1 MLGRNVS
8 GPSPLP
14 GPEAGGIRISPRP
27 GLRLHAGDT
36 VLLTVIKELA
46 PGKWAVGIG
55 GKVYPAWSRLLLE
68 PGAVLQARVAAGAGK
83 LILSISDQR
92 IDSVAAALRR
102 EGLPAGSITET
113 IARALA
119 SSGLPITAD
128 TIERV
133 KAVLAR
139 TRFSA
144 RRGARLV
151 AGLIDKK
158 IDPSSPGAA
167 DLMAVL
173 ALGERGGSDPRRYRG
188 RPFPESG
195 AALRK
200 AVNDMAAAGAVR
212 PDALQV
218 FNHARAGAQNWVI
231 IPFVFGDPEDSI
243 AGTIRIL
250 HDPFRGRLL
259 RLVLVAGSFSFFLP
273 LDGRSRKLSIYCDD
287 EHLRMSAQRGLD
299 SARAKFHNMG
309 IEVDDTIHGGD
320 DFDGFAPAGEGSDL
334 PSIDV
339 AG

>member
-8 GPSPLP
+8 GPSPLSA
-14 GPEAGGIRISPRP
+14 PEAGGIRISPRP
-27 GLRLHAGDT
+27 GLRLHAGDS

-68 PGAVLQARVAAGAGK
+68 PGAVLQARVTAGPGR

-102 EGLPAGSITET
+102 EGLPAGSLAET

-119 SSGLPITAD
+119 SGGLPLAAD

-133 KAVLAR
+133 RTVLSH
-139 TRFSA
+139 TRFPA

-151 AGLIDKK
+151 AGLIDKR

-173 ALGERGGSDPRRYRG
+173 ALGEHGGGDPRRYRR

-195 AALRK
+195 TALRK
-200 AVNDMAAAGAVR
+200 AVTDIAAAGAAR

-231 IPFVFGDPEDSI
+231 IPFVFGDAADSL

-250 HDPFRGRLL
+250 HDPFRGKLL
-259 RLVLVAGSFSFFLP
+259 RLVVVAGSFSFFLP
-273 LDGRSRKLSIYCDD
+273 LEGKTRSLSVYCDD
-287 EHLRMSAQRGLD
+287 EQLRRSAQRGLD
-299 SARAKFHNMG
+299 TVRAKFHNMG
-309 IEVDDTIHGGD
+309 MEVDDTIHGGE

-334 PSIDV
+334 PGIDV
-339 AG
+339 VG